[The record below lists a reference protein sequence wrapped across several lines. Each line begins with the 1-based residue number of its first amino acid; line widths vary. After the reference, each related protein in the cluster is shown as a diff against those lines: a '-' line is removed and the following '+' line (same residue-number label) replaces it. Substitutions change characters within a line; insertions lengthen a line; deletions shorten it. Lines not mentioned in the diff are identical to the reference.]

1 MKTKQTKIIHVDM
14 DAFYASVEQRDNP
27 EWRGKPLAVGGSPTG
42 RGVVAAASYEA
53 RRYGVRS
60 AMSAKRALVL
70 CPHLIFCRGN
80 FQKYRDVSAQ
90 LQRIYREVTD
100 VVEPLALDE
109 AYLDVTTNKLGE
121 PVAKKVAIYLKARI
135 RGQTGLTASAGV
147 APNKFLA
154 KLGSEH
160 EKPNGLVV
168 IPPDA
173 VDKFL
178 EPLPVERLWGVGPA
192 TAKRLRG
199 LGFKKIIDLRRV
211 TPEFLYSRLGKH
223 GPFLWELAHGRDT
236 RLVRASRVPKSRGAE
251 TTFPKDLADRGEIL
265 KKISEQAERVAL
277 GLIKKDLKGRQVQ
290 LKLRYSDFT
299 TVTRQ
304 KSLEK
309 ETQDLREIRETAES
323 LFDAHWERGRPLRL
337 VGVSVAVE
345 MPRGPDS
352 RQMILDFDASESPG

>member
-1 MKTKQTKIIHVDM
+1 
-14 DAFYASVEQRDNP
+14 
-27 EWRGKPLAVGGSPTG
+27 WRGKPLAVGGSPTG

-60 AMSAKRALVL
+60 AMSAKKALSL
-70 CPHLIFCRGN
+70 CPKLIFCRGN
-80 FQKYRDVSAQ
+80 FQKYREVSAQ
-90 LQRIYREVTD
+90 LQKIYREVTEL
-100 VVEPLALDE
+100 VEPLALDE
-109 AYLDVTTNKLGE
+109 AYLDVTENKLNE
-121 PVAKKVAIYLKARI
+121 TVAKKVAIYLKARI

-173 VDKFL
+173 IDKFL

-192 TAKRLRG
+192 TAKRLRA
-199 LGFKKIIDLRRV
+199 LGFQKIVDLRRV

-223 GPFLWELAHGRDT
+223 GPFLWDLAHGRDS
-236 RLVRASRVPKSRGAE
+236 RLVRPSREAKSRGAE
-251 TTFPKDLADRGEIL
+251 TTFAKDLADPKEIL
-265 KKISEQAERVAL
+265 KKIGEQAERVAL
-277 GLIKKDLKGRQVQ
+277 TLIKKNLKGRQVQ

-309 ETQDLREIRETAES
+309 ETQDLGEIRQIAEL
-323 LFDAHWERGRPLRL
+323 LFEKHWEKGRPIRL
-337 VGVSVAVE
+337 VGVSVAME
-345 MPRGPDS
+345 IPHSPDR
-352 RQMILDFDASESPG
+352 RQLILDFDASPSPG

>member
-1 MKTKQTKIIHVDM
+1 M

-60 AMSAKRALVL
+60 AMSAKRALSL
-70 CPHLIFCRGN
+70 CPKLIFCRGN

-90 LQRIYREVTD
+90 LQKIYREVTD
-100 VVEPLALDE
+100 TIEPLALDE
-109 AYLDVTTNKLGE
+109 AYLDVTTNKLNE
-121 PVAKKVAIYLKARI
+121 PIARKVAIYLKARI
-135 RGQTGLTASAGV
+135 KGQTGLTASAGV

-154 KLGSEH
+154 KLGSEQ

-192 TAKRLRG
+192 TAKRLRA
-199 LGFKKIIDLRRV
+199 LGFQKIVDLRRV

-223 GPFLWELAHGRDT
+223 GPFLWELAHGRD
-236 RLVRASRVPKSRGAE
+236 RRPVRSSRVPKSRGAE
-251 TTFPKDLADRGEIL
+251 TTFAKDIADPKEIL
-265 KKISEQAERVAL
+265 KKIAEQAERVSL
-277 GLIKKDLKGRQVQ
+277 SLIKRNLKGRQVQ
-290 LKLRYSDFT
+290 LKLRYADFT
-299 TVTRQ
+299 TITRQ

-309 ETQDLREIRETAES
+309 ETQDLAEIRRIAEV
-323 LFDAHWERGRPLRL
+323 LFDTHWERGRAIRL
-337 VGVSVAVE
+337 VGVSVAME
-345 MPRGPDS
+345 IPRAPDR
-352 RQMILDFDASESPG
+352 RQLILDFDASPEPG